1 MFFVVG
7 MDNGNIQID
16 LLAEQ
21 TYFPQIQTMNFLSFM
36 SLYPRDGYAASPE
49 DYEEEQMIV
58 STACGNMLR
67 FPVLLNSVTCAL
79 DISGCG
85 RLKECMMT
93 LSGKRLTSLVKRSD
107 EAFYS
112 ITADGCIDQWV
123 WADRRPYRDHNSSI
137 ALVSETAKAMFST
150 ATMLNREVVCLDAHV
165 GKIVAFDPSDPDSLN
180 PRLLYQFNSQGV
192 LN

>member
-1 MFFVVG
+1 
-7 MDNGNIQID
+7 
-16 LLAEQ
+16 
-21 TYFPQIQTMNFLSFM
+21 
-36 SLYPRDGYAASPE
+36 
-49 DYEEEQMIV
+49 
-58 STACGNMLR
+58 
-67 FPVLLNSVTCAL
+67 
-79 DISGCG
+79 
-85 RLKECMMT
+85 MMT